1 MFLAG
6 YSFHLSYL
14 ICYHSVLKACLS
26 LWAETVPPHRSWGR
40 DDDLLI
46 QQWHPCSTYG
56 CLRGQVLISGLLG
69 FPAPCRSSALWASR
83 EEAPVFPDCW
93 SWNSI
98 STPWVQSKRRAS
110 VSWAMYDRNRAS
122 AALGWVG
129 GQDTG
134 SLPLPGWSCSH
145 IWGHGGE
152 QESSYHSWL
161 LLPEVEHARQCFHK
175 MELEGG
181 EEERNHG
188 SDATDSCSHQI

>member
-1 MFLAG
+1 MMTSLSNSDILA
-6 YSFHLSYL
+6 LL
-14 ICYHSVLKACLS
+14 MD
-26 LWAETVPPHRSWGR
+26 AEGGR
-40 DDDLLI
+40 
-46 QQWHPCSTYG
+46 
-56 CLRGQVLISGLLG
+56 
-69 FPAPCRSSALWASR
+69 
-83 EEAPVFPDCW
+83 CW
-93 SWNSI
+93 SLAFLSFLLLADPLPYEQVEKRHQCSQTAGPWNSVSI
-98 STPWVQSKRRAS
+98 PWVQSRRRAS
-110 VSWAMYDRNRAS
+110 VSWATYDRNRAS

-175 MELEGG
+175 TELEGG

-188 SDATDSCSHQI
+188 SDAKDSCSHQI